1 MDIVAILSLATPVE
15 DEAPHLAA
23 ALGLTVYEAALALR
37 APSPAPVLRTED
49 RARALALLAALRS
62 RGHDA
67 VACDAAAVATGAALF
82 PVRTFAFGDDGLSCT
97 SLASNATAEVRWEDV
112 VALVRAVHRS
122 WSESLEKSTTQSL
135 SLGRA
140 ALSGGL
146 MMTKKVTTET
156 KHSSSEHEPVLY
168 LFRRQGPPLLFMQSR
183 VRYDG
188 LGGVLQPS
196 QLQNFATLSRRLREH
211 APRAPYD
218 ERLVSARPSTDRVR
232 AGANGGVS
240 SSTADSVDL
249 LAHLVALSTSRT
261 TPYR

>member
-1 MDIVAILSLATPVE
+1 MDIVAILALGTAVE

-23 ALGLTVYEAALALR
+23 ALGLTAYEAALLLR
-37 APSPAPVLRTED
+37 APSPTPIMRTDD
-49 RARALALLAALRS
+49 RARALALLSALRS

-67 VACDAAAVATGAALF
+67 VACDAAAVATGATLF
-82 PVRTFAFGDDGLSCT
+82 PVRAFALEDQGLSVT
-97 SLASNATAEVRWEDV
+97 SFTTGVTETVRWDDV

-122 WSESLEKSTTQSL
+122 WSESLEKNTTQKL

-146 MMTKKVTTET
+146 MMTKKITTET
-156 KHSSSEHEPVLY
+156 KHASSEHEPVLY
-168 LFRRQGPPLLFMQSR
+168 VFRRQGAPLLFAQSR
-183 VRYDG
+183 VRYDN
-188 LGGVLQPS
+188 LGAALQPS
-196 QLQNFATLSRRLREH
+196 QLQNFATVTRLLRER

-218 ERLVSARPSTDRVR
+218 ERLVTARPSTDRVR
-232 AGANGGVS
+232 AGASGAVS

>member
-1 MDIVAILSLATPVE
+1 MDIVAILALGTSVD

-23 ALGLTVYEAALALR
+23 ALGLTAYEAALALR
-37 APSPAPVLRTED
+37 APCPTPVLRTED
-49 RARALALLAALRS
+49 RPHALAVLAGLRS

-67 VACDAAAVATGAALF
+67 VACDSAAVATGSALF
-82 PVRTFAFGDDGLSCT
+82 PVRAFTLTAERCAVT
-97 SLASNATAEVRWEDV
+97 SLASGAAAEVRWDDV
-112 VALVRAVHRS
+112 VALVRGVHRS
-122 WSESLEKSTTQSL
+122 FSESLEKGTTQKL

-146 MMTKKVTTET
+146 MMTKKVSSET
-156 KHSSSEHEPVLY
+156 KHTSSEHEPVLY
-168 LFRRQGPPLLFMQSR
+168 VFRRSGAPLLFQQSR

-188 LGGVLQPS
+188 LGPALQPS
-196 QLQNFATLSRRLREH
+196 QLQNFATLVRLLREH

-232 AGANGGVS
+232 AGAGGSAS

-249 LAHLVALSTSRT
+249 LAHLVALSTSRAS
-261 TPYR
+261 PYR